1 MVVLI
6 NPYNFKIRCT
16 LIGNGKKKK
25 GVCSCFSIHNA
36 TKPLNPELLM
46 SLLIS
51 HLSKVTSETMEA
63 NISNCSLTRMEHRLK

>member
-16 LIGNGKKKK
+16 LIGNGKKK

-51 HLSKVTSETMEA
+51 HLSKETSEAMEA
-63 NISNCSLTRMEHRLK
+63 NISNCSLIRREHRLK